1 MFPQRTMKSH
11 GKPTEFERRFA
22 PFRAKLVGYLNRR
35 TPDSAEAEDVAQ
47 ETLLAAYHQQ
57 DQFRKDAPPLPY
69 LLGIARRR
77 LRDRQ
82 RSRHA
87 TEQLKDETQSQPDT
101 TPQLLNALTL
111 KNALAKLPEA
121 ERRVLELTA
130 IEGRTYKEAAAIL
143 GEPVGTLKWRVH
155 SAVKTLRTILSEE
168 ETKTR

>member
-1 MFPQRTMKSH
+1 MFPQRTMKPQ
-11 GKPTEFERRFA
+11 GTQTEFERRFA
-22 PFRAKLVGYLNRR
+22 PLRTRLVSYLNHR
-35 TPDSAEAEDVAQ
+35 TPDCAEAEDVAQ

-57 DQFRKDAPPLPY
+57 DTFRKDAAPLPY

-82 RSRHA
+82 RSRHT
-87 TEQLKDETQSQPDT
+87 TELLEDEAHTQPDT
-101 TPQLLNALTL
+101 TPQLLDSLTL
-111 KNALAKLPEA
+111 QSALAKLPEA

-130 IEGRTYKEAAAIL
+130 IEERTYKEAAAIL

-168 ETKTR
+168 ETRTR

>member
-1 MFPQRTMKSH
+1 MFPQRTMKSQ

-22 PFRAKLVGYLNRR
+22 PLRARIIGYLNRR
-35 TPDSAEAEDVAQ
+35 TSDSAEAEDVAQ
-47 ETLLAAYHQQ
+47 ETLLVAYHQQ
-57 DQFRKDAPPLPY
+57 AQFRKDAAPLPY

-87 TEQLKDETQSQPDT
+87 TEQLDDDSQSQADT
-101 TPQLLNALTL
+101 TPQLLDSLTL
-111 KNALAKLPEA
+111 QSALAKLPEPA
-121 ERRVLELTA
+121 RRALELTA

>member
-1 MFPQRTMKSH
+1 MKSH
-11 GKPTEFERRFA
+11 EKPTEFERRFA
-22 PFRAKLVGYLNRR
+22 PLRAKLVGYLSRR
-35 TPDSAEAEDVAQ
+35 TPDTAEAEDVAQ

-57 DQFRKDAPPLPY
+57 DAFRNDAAPLPY

-82 RSRHA
+82 RSRHQ
-87 TEQLKDETQSQPDT
+87 TEQLKDDAQNLPDA
-101 TPQLLNALTL
+101 TPQLIDSLTL
-111 KNALAKLPEA
+111 KSALAKLSEA

-143 GEPVGTLKWRVH
+143 REPVGTLKWRVH

-168 ETKTR
+168 TKTK

>member
-1 MFPQRTMKSH
+1 MFPQRTMKSQ
-11 GKPTEFERRFA
+11 GKSTEFERRFA
-22 PFRAKLVGYLNRR
+22 PLRAKLVGYLNRR
-35 TPDSAEAEDVAQ
+35 TTDSAEAEDVAQ

-57 DQFRKDAPPLPY
+57 NTFRQDAAPLPY

-82 RSRHA
+82 RSRHT
-87 TEQLKDETQSQPDT
+87 TEFLVDETHTQPDT
-101 TPQLLNALTL
+101 TPQLIASLTL
-111 KNALAKLPEA
+111 RSALAKLPEA

-155 SAVKTLRTILSEE
+155 TAVKTLRTILSEE
-168 ETKTR
+168 ETIKR

>member
-1 MFPQRTMKSH
+1 MFPQRTMKSQ
-11 GKPTEFERRFA
+11 GKSTQFERRFA

-57 DQFRKDAPPLPY
+57 ESFRKDAAPLPY

-82 RSRHA
+82 RSRHT
-87 TEQLKDETQSQPDT
+87 TELLDDETQSQPDAM
-101 TPQLLNALTL
+101 PQLIDSLTL
-111 KNALAKLPEA
+111 KSALAKLPEA
-121 ERRVLELTA
+121 ERRVIELTA
-130 IEGRTYKEAAAIL
+130 IQGRTYKESAAIL

-168 ETKTR
+168 ETRTR

>member
-1 MFPQRTMKSH
+1 MFPQRTMKSQ
-11 GKPTEFERRFA
+11 GQPTEFERRFA
-22 PFRAKLVGYLNRR
+22 PLRAKLVGYLSRR

-57 DQFRKDAPPLPY
+57 DQFRKDAAPLPY

-82 RSRHA
+82 RSRHQ
-87 TEQLKDETQSQPDT
+87 TEVLEDETQTQPDT
-101 TPQLLNALTL
+101 TPQLIDSLSLQS
-111 KNALAKLPEA
+111 ALAKLPEA

-130 IEGRTYKEAAAIL
+130 IEGRTYKEAAVIL